1 MHDYD
6 ITVSFAQEQIR
17 IFLSVTYRSL
27 QSDRNKRLLAYQGQV
42 LVSRIKMLINEE
54 NTKAVDRI
62 YEYAAKL
69 SNLAA

>member
-17 IFLSVTYRSL
+17 MFLSVTYRSL
-27 QSDRNKRLLAYQGQV
+27 QSDRDKRILAYQGQV
-42 LVSRIKMLINEE
+42 LVSMIKMLINE
-54 NTKAVDRI
+54 NNDKAVDRI
-62 YEYAAKL
+62 YEYAVKL

>member
-1 MHDYD
+1 MHDYEL
-6 ITVSFAQEQIR
+6 TVSFAQEQIR
-17 IFLSVTYRSL
+17 MFLSVTYRSL
-27 QSDRNKRLLAYQGQV
+27 QSDRTKRIIAYQGQV

-62 YEYAAKL
+62 YDYAVEL

>member
-17 IFLSVTYRSL
+17 MFLSVTYRSL
-27 QSDRNKRLLAYQGQV
+27 QSDRDKRLLAYQGQV